1 MSCPPA
7 GPGPWRRLAPH
18 GLAAI
23 AERIRRRG
31 GEIRRVI
38 PASEGAPARSTGRS
52 LRRFLGG
59 GALIALL
66 TAVAISTAVFEAV
79 GSVADVFAKG
89 GLIKSSDLTPTGGGV
104 PTTILILGSDRRAKT
119 AIDANV
125 PAHSDTILLL
135 HLDPSKG
142 LVSEMSVPRDL
153 YVQFV
158 YHGASYASKI
168 NYAYTLG
175 GARFSLHVVKNLLR
189 IPINYVID
197 LNFQAFDQVVDKI
210 GCVYV
215 DVDHLY
221 YNPPGTGFAA
231 IDVRPGYQRLCG
243 QHALD
248 YVRYRH
254 DDNTFAR
261 DAREQAFLRDAKEQL
276 GVSGLLG
283 HAGSIINALSTSIN
297 SNIRGAG
304 AIAGL
309 LETVA
314 SSVNGPVR
322 QVPFPDTP
330 IVVNGQDDQSATPA
344 EIAAVVHQ
352 FLGATVASPV
362 VRAIAPRRATAHH
375 APRTGAAVVIPNVPG
390 LSATPPYVLSQ
401 AVALSV
407 NVPFPIYVPALSL
420 ASGSPDPFQPLS
432 SYSVRD
438 PQGGLHRGYRID
450 WSTGSVGAY
459 YGIEGIDW
467 TNPPLFAHANT
478 TRRYGR
484 TYLYVDNGRHVQ
496 DVGWIVGK
504 VLYWVS
510 NTIFDDLTTSQMFA
524 LAESAQA
531 VA

>member
-1 MSCPPA
+1 M
-7 GPGPWRRLAPH
+7 
-18 GLAAI
+18 
-23 AERIRRRG
+23 
-31 GEIRRVI
+31 
-38 PASEGAPARSTGRS
+38 
-52 LRRFLGG
+52 
-59 GALIALL
+59 LIVLL
-66 TAVAISTAVFEAV
+66 TTVAISTAAFEAV
-79 GSVADVFAKG
+79 GSVADLFAKG
-89 GLIKSSDLTPTGGGV
+89 GLIKSADLTPTGGGA
-104 PTTILILGSDRRAKT
+104 PTTVLILGSDRRAKT

-142 LVSEMSVPRDL
+142 LVSEMSIPRDL

-158 YHGASYASKI
+158 YHGSSYASKI
-168 NYAYTLG
+168 NFAYTLG
-175 GARFSLHVVKNLLR
+175 GPRFSLHVVKDLLR
-189 IPINYVID
+189 IPINYVVD

-215 DVDHLY
+215 DVDHRY

-283 HAGSIINALSTSIN
+283 HAGGIITALSKSIS
-297 SNIRGAG
+297 SNIRGSG
-304 AIAGL
+304 EIAGL

-330 IVVNGQDDQSATPA
+330 VVINGQDDQSATPG
-344 EIAAVVHQ
+344 EIRGVVRQ
-352 FLGATVASPV
+352 FLGAAVASPV
-362 VRAIAPRRATAHH
+362 VRSIAPRHATTHH
-375 APRTGAAVVIPNVPG
+375 ARRGGGAVVIPSVPG
-390 LSATPPYVLSQ
+390 LSATPSYVNSD
-401 AVALSV
+401 AVALGV
-407 NVPFPIYVPALSL
+407 NVPFPVYAPALSL
-420 ASGSPDPFQPLS
+420 ASGSPDPFTPFS
-432 SYSVRD
+432 SYAVRD
-438 PQGGLHRGYRID
+438 PQGGVHHGYRID

-459 YGIEGIDW
+459 YGIEGLDW
-467 TNPPLFAHANT
+467 TDPPLFAHANT
-478 TRRYGR
+478 TQRYGR

-510 NTIFDDLTTSQMFA
+510 NTIFDDLSTSQMFG